1 MVWLSTSGFLCFL
14 RRSLI
19 NLELRILQV
28 AGFDRNLAPAW
39 AAEAPCLLPQ
49 PQSPLGQA
57 EDSGFRDSVF
67 WMAAPKK
74 RRTIEVNR
82 CRRRNPANLIPVKTN
97 IGPCPECGHLK
108 LKHVLCGFCY
118 EKVRRE
124 TAIIRGQIQTLEG
137 KPLNSPAV
145 ETVVLYDN
153 EKPDDADKG
162 KRIVERTRK
171 RPSWFTQY

>member
-1 MVWLSTSGFLCFL
+1 MVWLRTSGFLCFL

-19 NLELRILQV
+19 NLELRILQI

-39 AAEAPCLLPQ
+39 AVEAPCLLPE

-82 CRRRNPANLIPVKTN
+82 CRRRNPANLIPVK
-97 IGPCPECGHLK
+97 
-108 LKHVLCGFCY
+108 VLAFAS
-118 EKVRRE
+118 VPDVNDMQ
-124 TAIIRGQIQTLEG
+124 A
-137 KPLNSPAV
+137 P
-145 ETVVLYDN
+145 VVLWVGDS
-153 EKPDDADKG
+153 PQLPA
-162 KRIVERTRK
+162 KRERV
-171 RPSWFTQY
+171 